1 MKDNLRVAV
10 ISFVFLFSLF
20 LPELNAQQ
28 EIMLG
33 KPDITISMDFQD
45 ASMKDILKLLS
56 LQSGLNFIASQ
67 AVQDRKVTLYLENVP
82 LKDAMDKIFKAN
94 NLSYDLDKK
103 ANIFIVKDWG
113 VPEMETVTKVF
124 YFKYATVTTSS
135 LKQEM
140 SNQITNLSDITSATG
155 SGGSSG
161 GSSGGGGEGSSSSG
175 GNTSGGKWKTEEE
188 AGITAAVKKLLS
200 ENGSLIEDYRTNSL
214 IVTDTPSRMEI
225 ITNVIAA
232 LDVSIPQIM
241 LEVEMLDVSKNVV
254 DNLGFDFTNAGSF
267 AMQVVSASRST
278 AFPLSSFIPTDG
290 LPGKTFTP
298 GTVSF
303 PTTLKLIFDW
313 LSTQTDT
320 KFLARPRLLTLN
332 NETAEIRIA
341 TNESIGIKTTIAG
354 EGSITSST
362 AEAERALTG
371 VILRVTPQVNVD
383 TGEVTMFV
391 YPKVCEAVAGNQ
403 LTSGSQTFQYRDPE
417 ERSTKSFVKLKDG
430 ETVVIGG
437 LLSHEVHHNSDK
449 LPILGNIPI
458 IGALFRHSGNTA
470 NNTTEKNK
478 ERELLVFITPLIIKD
493 SAKMEIAQA
502 NKINIPQREQNAY
515 TGFDRLAVVDTSL
528 NNFEKNK
535 K

>member
-1 MKDNLRVAV
+1 MNNIRSAV
-10 ISFVFLFSLF
+10 ITLVLLLALF
-20 LPELNAQQ
+20 LPKLNAQQ
-28 EIMLG
+28 ELMLN
-33 KPDITISMDFQD
+33 KPDVLISMDFQD

-56 LQSGLNFIASQ
+56 LQSGLNFVASQ
-67 AVQDRKVTLYLENVP
+67 AVQDRTVTLYLDNVP

-94 NLSYDLDKK
+94 NLSYELDKK

-113 VPEMETVTKVF
+113 TPQMETVTKVF
-124 YFKYATVTTSS
+124 YLKYATVTTSS

-140 SNQITNLSDITSATG
+140 STQVTTLKDITTA
-155 SGGSSG
+155 SSD
-161 GSSGGGGEGSSSSG
+161 SGGGGDSG
-175 GNTSGGKWKTEEE
+175 GSGAGANTGGKWKTEDES
-188 AGITAAVKKLLS
+188 GLTAAVKRLLS

-214 IVTDTPSRMEI
+214 IVTDVPSRMVI
-225 ITNVIAA
+225 ISDVIAA
-232 LDVSIPQIM
+232 LDVPVPQIM

-254 DNLGFDFTNAGSF
+254 DDLGFDFTNAGSF

-278 AFPLSSFIPTDG
+278 AFPLSSFIPAGGMT
-290 LPGKTFTP
+290 KTFTP

-303 PTTLKLIFDW
+303 PTSLKLIFDW

-341 TNESIGIKTTIAG
+341 TNESIGIKTTISG

-371 VILRVTPQVNVD
+371 VILRVTPQVNID

-391 YPKVCEAVAGNQ
+391 YPKVCEAVAGNT
-403 LTSGSQTFQYRDPE
+403 LTSGSETFQYRDPE

-437 LLSHEVHHNSDK
+437 LLSHEVHNTKTK
-449 LPILGNIPI
+449 LPILGDIPI
-458 IGALFRHSGNTA
+458 IGALFRHSGNTGS
-470 NNTTEKNK
+470 NTTEKNK
-478 ERELLVFITPLIIKD
+478 ERELLVFITPHIIKD
-493 SAKMEIAQA
+493 SSKAELAQA
-502 NKINIPQREQNAY
+502 AKVNMPEREQGTYA
-515 TGFDRLAVVDTSL
+515 GVDRSAVVNTSL

-535 K
+535 R